1 VRKASARIAAVSMLL
16 TSFMNFSFAVPAS
29 SATQAKIKLTVQI
42 NLGGGTWERW
52 SLNCSPTSG
61 THPNRVK
68 ACALLTGKNGK
79 SILFPTSNIKPCPML
94 AGGPESAKV
103 DGSSSKRPIHLKFNQ
118 SNGCEIIK
126 WKAAL
131 ALFSVPGTS
140 VVRGQVSLAPTCAV
154 QTQGAICQ
162 EPSVSA
168 PVTFTQGTKQISTQA
183 VVQQGFTV
191 RLPIGIWEATA
202 QAGRTC
208 ESVMVNVPS
217 QSSITIACDTGL
229 R

>member
-1 VRKASARIAAVSMLL
+1 MLL
-16 TSFMNFSFAVPAS
+16 IYLANLTFATPAS
-29 SATQAKIKLTVQI
+29 SATHAKIKLTVQI
-42 NLGGGTWERW
+42 NLGIGIWEHW

-68 ACALLTGKNGK
+68 ACALLAGKNGK
-79 SILFPTSNIKPCPML
+79 SILFPTSNVKPCPML

-103 DGSSSKRPIHLKFNQ
+103 DGSSNKRAVHIKFNQ

-140 VVRGQVSLAPTCAV
+140 VVRGRVSLAPTCAV
-154 QTQGAICQ
+154 QTQGAICE
-162 EPSVSA
+162 EPSVFA
-168 PVTFTQGTKQISTQA
+168 PVTFIQGTKQIITQA
-183 VVQQGFTV
+183 IPQQGFAL
-191 RLPIGIWEATA
+191 RLPIGTWTATA
-202 QAGRTC
+202 QAGMTC
-208 ESVMVNVPS
+208 ESVTVNVPS